1 MMWRFT
7 IAISLLFL
15 QTFLVFEGVNYVGQ
29 FGNALCL
36 LITALFLPIYF
47 FRQEKHTL
55 TYASINKGVNGR
67 HALCFALLAGAF
79 VCCSF
84 EEVRKL
90 FLAFPHPAERSD
102 VLPQIEVQFNRFVR
116 GEFPYKPLEDISY
129 HPFPVYMPLHWFPMG
144 LAKIFHMDMRWSA
157 FWLYVPAAMVFGY
170 AIGKPSL
177 AITYKMILCFL
188 PSLPLWSY
196 ILFGG
201 GDLIITPE
209 ILIAGYYLILAGG
222 LFLRNNTIILIGIIF
237 CLLSRYTLIFW
248 MPLFAI
254 LFLQSEGWGR
264 AVRFF
269 GVLILAITVL
279 YVIPFLGKDPS
290 IFLTGIR
297 YHNGC
302 AVAEWQDGFYTA
314 TQGINFAPIIKKL
327 AHNDCVKGVAWNRYL
342 QAFMLLLTLGT
353 SVLHWRKVY
362 QKINVYDFA
371 LAYLSIFLWV
381 FYLFCPL
388 TYRYYLVVLLTVNVA
403 LIARCMIPT
412 RPEKAV
418 DAILE

>member
-7 IAISLLFL
+7 MAIGLLFL

-47 FRQEKHTL
+47 FRQENHTL
-55 TYASINKGVNGR
+55 TYVSINKGVNGR
-67 HALCFALLAGAF
+67 HAFCFALLAGAF

-102 VLPQIEVQFNRFVR
+102 VLPQIEVQFNRFVH

-170 AIGKPSL
+170 AIGKQSL

-188 PSLPLWSY
+188 PLLPLWSY

-222 LFLRNNTIILIGIIF
+222 LFLRNNTIILIGLIF

-254 LFLQSEGWGR
+254 LFLRSEGWGR

-342 QAFMLLLTLGT
+342 QAFMLLLTLGI

-362 QKINVYDFA
+362 QKINMYDFA

-388 TYRYYLVVLLTVNVA
+388 TYRYYLVVLLTVNVV

-412 RPEKAV
+412 RPEKVV
-418 DAILE
+418 DTILE

>member
-1 MMWRFT
+1 MMRRFT
-7 IAISLLFL
+7 MGISLLFL
-15 QTFLVFEGVNYVGQ
+15 QTFLIFEGVNYVGQ

-36 LITALFLPIYF
+36 LITSLFLPICF
-47 FRQEKHTL
+47 FRQEKHSLALPNTNNE
-55 TYASINKGVNGR
+55 YKGQ
-67 HALCFALLAGAF
+67 HALFFALLAGAF

-90 FLAFPHPAERSD
+90 FLAFPHPEERSD
-102 VLPQIEVQFNRFVR
+102 VLPQIEVQFDRFLR

-144 LAKIFHMDMRWSA
+144 LAKMFHMDMRWSA
-157 FWLYVPAAMVFGY
+157 FWLYVPASMVFGY
-170 AIGKPSL
+170 AIGKQSL
-177 AITYKMILCFL
+177 ATTYKAILCFF

-196 ILFGG
+196 LLFGDA
-201 GDLIITPE
+201 DLIITPE
-209 ILIAGYYLILAGG
+209 ILIAGYYLMLASG
-222 LFLRNNTIILIGIIF
+222 LFLRNKTIILIGFIF
-237 CLLSRYTLIFW
+237 CLLSRYTLVFW
-248 MPLFAI
+248 MPLFSI
-254 LFLQSEGWGR
+254 LFLFSEGWGR
-264 AVRFF
+264 TIRFF
-269 GVLILAITVL
+269 TVLMFAITVL
-279 YVIPFLGKDPS
+279 YVLPFFSKDPS

-302 AVAEWQDGFYTA
+302 AVGEWQDGFYTA

-342 QAFMLLLTLGT
+342 QAFMLLLTLGI
-353 SVLHWRKVY
+353 SLLHWRKVY
-362 QKINVYDFA
+362 QKINGYDFA

-388 TYRYYLVVLLTVNVA
+388 TYRYYLVVLLTVNIV
-403 LIARCMIPT
+403 LLARYIIPS
-412 RPEKAV
+412 RSPKAA

>member
-1 MMWRFT
+1 
-7 IAISLLFL
+7 
-15 QTFLVFEGVNYVGQ
+15 
-29 FGNALCL
+29 L
-36 LITALFLPIYF
+36 LITSLFLPICF
-47 FRQEKHTL
+47 FSQEKHSLALLNTNQK
-55 TYASINKGVNGR
+55 YNRR
-67 HALCFALLAGAF
+67 HALFFALLAGVF

-102 VLPQIEVQFNRFVR
+102 VLPQIEVQFDRFVR

-144 LAKIFHMDMRWSA
+144 LAKMFHMDMRWSA

-170 AIGKPSL
+170 AIGKQSL
-177 AITYKMILCFL
+177 ATTYKAILCFF

-196 ILFGG
+196 LLFGDY
-201 GDLIITPE
+201 DLIITPE
-209 ILIAGYYLILAGG
+209 ILIAGYYLILASG
-222 LFLRNNTIILIGIIF
+222 LFLRNKTIILIGFIF

-248 MPLFAI
+248 MPLFSI
-254 LFLQSEGWGR
+254 LFLLSEGWGR
-264 AVRFF
+264 TIRFF
-269 GVLILAITVL
+269 GVLMFAITLL
-279 YVIPFLGKDPS
+279 YVLPFFSKDPS

-302 AVAEWQDGFYTA
+302 AVGEWQDGFYTG

-342 QAFMLLLTLGT
+342 QAFMLLLTLGI
-353 SVLHWRKVY
+353 SLLHWRKVY
-362 QKINVYDFA
+362 QKINGYDFA

-388 TYRYYLVVLLTVNVA
+388 TYRYYLVVLLTVNIV
-403 LIARCMIPT
+403 LLARYIIPT
-412 RPEKAV
+412 RSPKAT